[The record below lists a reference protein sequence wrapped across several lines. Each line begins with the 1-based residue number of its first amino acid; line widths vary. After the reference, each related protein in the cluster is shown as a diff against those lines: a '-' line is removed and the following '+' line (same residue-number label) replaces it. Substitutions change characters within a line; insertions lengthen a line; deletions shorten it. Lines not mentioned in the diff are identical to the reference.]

1 MRSLALKTVLLLPV
15 LFIVSLG
22 TFFMVDLVPGD
33 PAFEVLGPNAT
44 STDLQRV
51 REELGLNKPVIER
64 YVDWLSQTVRGDLGN
79 NVVPPVQKVTTVLGS
94 AFPVNLELA
103 ALALLL
109 ALVIAIPLGMVSAYR
124 AGSRFDRLVSAF
136 TFGTISVPS
145 FLAGILL
152 LLVFAV
158 NWHVFPIGQWARPSE
173 RGWVENLRYAFLP
186 ALTLGL
192 HEASVFTRLLRS
204 DIIGTLQENYILAAR
219 AKGVPPWRMLRK
231 HALRPSSFSLI
242 TLAGISFGRL
252 VGGTV
257 IVEQIF
263 ALPGVGSRV
272 IDAARKHDYP
282 IIQGGVLVIAVIY
295 VLSNLFVDALYTYL
309 DPRIRRGRG

>member
-1 MRSLALKTVLLLPV
+1 MRALAIKAVLLLPV

-22 TFFMVDLVPGD
+22 TFLMVDLVPGD

-44 STDLQRV
+44 PTDLQRV
-51 REELGLNKPVIER
+51 REELGVDKPIVER
-64 YVDWLSQTVRGDLGN
+64 YGDWLSRTVKGDLGRN
-79 NVVPPVQKVTTVLGS
+79 IVPPVQDVSTILS
-94 AFPVNLELA
+94 RAFPVNLQLA
-103 ALALLL
+103 VMALFLALI
-109 ALVIAIPLGMVSAYR
+109 IAIPLGMVSAYR
-124 AGSRFDRLVSAF
+124 SGSRLDRVVSAC
-136 TFGTISVPS
+136 TFGMISVPS
-145 FLAGILL
+145 FLAAILL
-152 LLVFAV
+152 VLMFAV
-158 NWHVFPIGQWARPSE
+158 NWQIFPIGQWARPTD
-173 RGWVENLRYAFLP
+173 RGWFENLRYAFLP

-204 DIIGTLQENYILAAR
+204 DMIGTLQENFILAAR

-263 ALPGVGSRV
+263 SLPGVGTSV
-272 IDAARKHDYP
+272 IAAAQKHDYP
-282 IIQGGVLVIAVIY
+282 IIQGGVLVIALLY
-295 VLSNLFVDALYTYL
+295 VLSNLLVDTLYAYL
-309 DPRIRRGRG
+309 DPRIRRGRA